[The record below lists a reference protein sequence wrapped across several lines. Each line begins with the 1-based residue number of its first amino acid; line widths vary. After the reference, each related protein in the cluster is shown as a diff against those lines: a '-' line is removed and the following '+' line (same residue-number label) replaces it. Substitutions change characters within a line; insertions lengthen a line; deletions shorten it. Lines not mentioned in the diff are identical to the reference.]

1 MVNACCSA
9 AQVVRKLR
17 TSGDNF
23 ISQQNL
29 CHSQSL
35 DFKAAANS
43 SAFVYSTVDYIT
55 EYIFCIFA
63 TFHLILLSKSHARF
77 VWCGLLVHP
86 RYQQRQTRKKLCTS
100 HTAWTQ
106 MLRRVLWFSLGP
118 QAGKSIIDRQFRWR
132 GTKTK
137 HHPLI
142 TYINNTPLHL
152 LLANVL
158 ASRDY
163 KLATSYEISPTHW
176 NWYYTYLSY
185 KVQHG
190 HQFMKLVFGKPW
202 NFICQREEIHW

>member
-1 MVNACCSA
+1 MVNAYYA
-9 AQVVRKLR
+9 ATVIRKLR
-17 TSGDNF
+17 TSRHSF
-23 ISQQNL
+23 LSKQNL
-29 CHSQSL
+29 SHSQSL
-35 DFKAAANS
+35 DTRAVPNS
-43 SAFVYSTVDYIT
+43 SAFFYRIVDYT
-55 EYIFCIFA
+55 TAYMFCIF
-63 TFHLILLSKSHARF
+63 TIFHLILLYKSHARF

-86 RYQQRQTRKKLCTS
+86 SYQQRQTHKKLCTS

-106 MLRRVLWFSLGP
+106 MLRWVLWFSLGP

-158 ASRDY
+158 ASRDC

-185 KVQHG
+185 KVQHS
-190 HQFMKLVFGKPW
+190 HQFMKLVFGDPW
-202 NFICQREEIHW
+202 NFICQQEKIQQ